1 MRESA
6 ISGDSLSHCDS
17 ASILDVRAHKRPH
30 FPGKQSFPRYNCC
43 KCCQQFLP
51 EPGDPHVQTHIQ
63 RSFQTSGVE
72 VRPARR
78 EETLPEE
85 KKYPI
90 NDKAHAQN
98 AKARASEMEHQGKI
112 SAATKAQI
120 DRASDRVIRE
130 GT

>member
-1 MRESA
+1 MSKLTSRGRSK
-6 ISGDSLSHCDS
+6 LP
-17 ASILDVRAHKRPH
+17 ASKFA
-30 FPGKQSFPRYNCC
+30 
-43 KCCQQFLP
+43 
-51 EPGDPHVQTHIQ
+51 
-63 RSFQTSGVE
+63 
-72 VRPARR
+72 
-78 EETLPEE
+78 LPEE